1 MTQST
6 ARNASSADPT
16 GSASG
21 GRGGR
26 KQQTY
31 SGMKYG
37 CVHGSITFGHIAKMG
52 DVISDILFQ
61 ATEGTHQM
69 SLDKNG
75 PRKGWTSAVSPSN
88 FQLECGRDNKKEQ
101 QDRKSVV

>member
-21 GRGGR
+21 DR

-52 DVISDILFQ
+52 DVISDILF
-61 ATEGTHQM
+61 
-69 SLDKNG
+69 
-75 PRKGWTSAVSPSN
+75 
-88 FQLECGRDNKKEQ
+88 
-101 QDRKSVV
+101 